1 MNDLT
6 IAPGP
11 GIPDDAVITAAD
23 LAEHFAKSSAP
34 GVQGINTTDSKVQ
47 LSIDVAE
54 CASLTDAQRHR
65 ISRNLEH
72 RLDGSVFG

>member
-11 GIPDDAVITAAD
+11 GVPGGAVVAAAGV
-23 LAEHFAKSSAP
+23 AERFAKSAGP
-34 GVQGINTTDSKVQ
+34 GVQGANTTDSKVQ

-54 CASLTDAQRHR
+54 CASLTDTQRHR